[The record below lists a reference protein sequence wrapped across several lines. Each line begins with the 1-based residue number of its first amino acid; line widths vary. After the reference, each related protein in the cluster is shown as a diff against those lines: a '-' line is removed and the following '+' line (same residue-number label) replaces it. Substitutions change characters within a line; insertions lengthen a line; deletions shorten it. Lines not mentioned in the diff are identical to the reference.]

1 MHSFLVVKRL
11 LRIIQETKERGPREG
26 GTVVEVKIV
35 VEPKILQE
43 VVEEDSRH
51 SPEM

>member
-1 MHSFLVVKRL
+1 MRSVLVVKRPL
-11 LRIIQETKERGPREG
+11 VIIMEIKERGPREG
-26 GTVVEVKIV
+26 GTVVEVEIV

-43 VVEEDSRH
+43 IVEEDSKH